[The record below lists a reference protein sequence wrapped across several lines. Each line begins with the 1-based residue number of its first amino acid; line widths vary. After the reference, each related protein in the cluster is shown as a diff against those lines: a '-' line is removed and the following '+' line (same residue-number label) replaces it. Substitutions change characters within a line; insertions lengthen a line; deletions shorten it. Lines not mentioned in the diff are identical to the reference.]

1 MSAVLGEIRQELE
14 PEIGREHHRDD
25 PGGNQREA
33 DHPENAAGI
42 FARARLGETD
52 RQEAR
57 GGDQCAGQHRERGRG
72 PRVSRSSHAIPSLLH
87 LHHHHLDGDDRVVDE
102 QPESNDERAERDPVQ
117 VEPGAVHDEKHDGE
131 DERHRQRDDNTG
143 APAERQE
150 AHDQY
155 DSQRLAE
162 ALDEFRYRLVD
173 DMGLIGDLGDLD
185 ADRQLR
191 RDGLHRLL
199 QVLAERD
206 DVRAVG
212 HRDAEPEGRL
222 AAFAH
227 DEGRR
232 VLVAALDRGD
242 VAEPE
247 YAAVRLH
254 RHGGDGFGA
263 GEGAGDPHIDAVR
276 RCIDGSAGDHGVL
289 LGDAVEDL
297 LRGYAEGG
305 ELCVA
310 ELDENLLRA
319 LADDVHLVDVGY
331 AQQDL
336 ADILGTRLEIGEAQ
350 AVRRQHVDDGI
361 DVTVFVI
368 EIRADDAGRQIAPDV
383 AHLLAHLVP
392 KVLDLGGWSSVA

>member
-1 MSAVLGEIRQELE
+1 
-14 PEIGREHHRDD
+14 
-25 PGGNQREA
+25 
-33 DHPENAAGI
+33 
-42 FARARLGETD
+42 
-52 RQEAR
+52 
-57 GGDQCAGQHRERGRG
+57 
-72 PRVSRSSHAIPSLLH
+72 
-87 LHHHHLDGDDRVVDE
+87 
-102 QPESNDERAERDPVQ
+102 VQ
-117 VEPGAVHDEKHDGE
+117 VEPGAVHDEKHDGQH
-131 DERHRQRDDNTG
+131 ERHGQRNDDAG
-143 APAERQE
+143 APAERQK
-150 AHDQY
+150 AHDQN
-155 DSQRLAE
+155 DGERLAK
-162 ALDEFRYRLVD
+162 ALDEFRYRFVN

-206 DVRAVG
+206 DVRAVR
-212 HRDAEPEGRL
+212 HRKAEPQGWF
-222 AAFAH
+222 AAFAN

-232 VLVAALDRGD
+232 VLVAALDRRD
-242 VAEPE
+242 IAEPE
-247 YAAVRLH
+247 HTPLCLDRDCGNGLS
-254 RHGGDGFGA
+254 A
-263 GEGAGDPHIDAVR
+263 GERASDPHIDAVC
-276 RCIDGSAGDHGVL
+276 RCINRSAGDDRVL

-310 ELDENLLRA
+310 ELDEDLLRA

-350 AVRRQHVDDGI
+350 AIRRQHVDDGI

-368 EIRADDAGRQIAPDV
+368 KIGTDDAGGQIAPDV

-392 KVLDLGGWSSVA
+392 KVLDLDGRGSVREKNLDEGNAWLRIALHPVEVR